1 MVPMRFER
9 EVRSALAAG
18 MDAALELRHEL
29 VGPEH
34 LVFGIA
40 KAFPNELPREV
51 DIETLRATLASVSE
65 PRTDPGR
72 QVRYTGEAKR
82 VLEAATD
89 AAAGRGRASVILGDL
104 IDGLRTAR
112 PKGES
117 SAKVF
122 RAAGLEPVLATEA
135 RAPDQRVDALEYI
148 RVSDTSDLTYYD
160 QIARCVREA
169 VASGVL
175 VPGDRLSPI
184 RLLAER
190 LALAPGTV
198 ARAYRELEAEGI
210 VLTAGAAGTRVAVPP
225 ASDSRSAADRRSEL
239 VGLMRPVAVAAF
251 HLGASAEELFEALRV
266 ASDGVFSGD
275 SNP

>member
-18 MDAALELRHEL
+18 MDVALELRHEL

-40 KAFPNELPREV
+40 KAFPDELPREV
-51 DIETLRATLASVSE
+51 DIATLRATLASVSE
-65 PRTDPGR
+65 PRADQGR

-82 VLEAATD
+82 VLEAAME
-89 AAAGRGRASVILGDL
+89 AAAGKGRASVVLGDL
-104 IDGLRTAR
+104 VDGLRTAR
-112 PKGES
+112 LGAES
-117 SAKVF
+117 SARVF
-122 RAAGLEPVLATEA
+122 RDAGLEPAFATEA
-135 RAPDQRVDALEYI
+135 HAPDQRVDALEYI
-148 RVSDTSDLTYYD
+148 QVSDTSGLTYYD
-160 QIARCVREA
+160 QIAHCIRDA

-184 RLLAER
+184 RVLAER
-190 LALAPGTV
+190 LGLAPGTV

-210 VLTAGAAGTRVAVPP
+210 VLTAGAAGTRVAAPP
-225 ASDSRSAADRRSEL
+225 RSDTRSAADRLSEL

-251 HLGASAEELFEALRV
+251 HLGASAEELFEALRM

-275 SNP
+275 SSP